1 MNLPQTK
8 FTICLTFLVLVLGV
22 SCKKDEE
29 VLPPADKAN
38 VSVTVYN
45 SSGTSAVNLTSFVT
59 NPLNIS
65 YRTDLLKYIISNIKL
80 VREDGTEV
88 SFPNVE
94 LINQEDASSLSF
106 NLADAPNGN
115 YTAMRFV
122 LGLDSLQNATL
133 VNGGDLDP
141 SDGMVWTWNTGYIFL
156 KHEGRFIDS
165 TGTQQPFFF
174 HYGTNRAYTE
184 IEVPI
189 ENLTINGEMRKLR
202 LNFDLSKMYSQP
214 NPISYFRYT
223 NQQSLSQSDIAW
235 IALLKEN
242 LKSSFSAIKE
252 P

>member
-1 MNLPQTK
+1 MK
-8 FTICLTFLVLVLGV
+8 FNIYLVILVVAFAV
-22 SCKKDEE
+22 SCKKDSD
-29 VLPPADKAN
+29 VLPPADIAN
-38 VSVTVYN
+38 ITVN
-45 SSGTSAVNLTSFVT
+45 VKNTTGTTAVNLTSFVT

-65 YRTDLLKYIISNIKL
+65 YRTDLLKYIISNIEL
-80 VREDGTEV
+80 VSVDGNVV

-94 LINQEDASSLSF
+94 LVNQEDASSLSF
-106 NLADAPNGN
+106 QLNDVPNGN
-115 YTAMRFV
+115 YSAMRFV

-165 TGTQQPFFF
+165 TGTQQAFFY

-184 IEVPI
+184 IEIPI
-189 ENLTINGEMRKLR
+189 ENFIINGEVRKLN
-202 LNFDLSKMYSQP
+202 LNFDLAKMYTTP

-223 NQQSLSQSDIAW
+223 NQQSLTQSDLAW

-242 LKSSFSAIKE
+242 LKLSFTADVE

>member
-1 MNLPQTK
+1 MK
-8 FTICLTFLVLVLGV
+8 FNICLALFVVILTV
-22 SCKKDEE
+22 SCKKDNEE
-29 VLPPADKAN
+29 IPTADKAT
-38 VSVTVYN
+38 VAVTVNN

-65 YRTDLLKYIISNIKL
+65 YRTDLLKYIISNMKL
-80 VREDGTEV
+80 VRGDGTEV
-88 SFPNVE
+88 PFPNVE

-106 NLADAPNGN
+106 NLADVPNGS
-115 YTAMRFV
+115 YTDMRFV

-189 ENLTINGEMRKLR
+189 ENLTINGETRKLT
-202 LNFDLSKMYSQP
+202 LNFDLAKMYSQP

-223 NQQSLSQSDIAW
+223 NQHSLTQSDLAW
-235 IALLKEN
+235 IELLKEN
-242 LKSSFSAIKE
+242 LKISFTANIE

>member
-1 MNLPQTK
+1 MKYSLY
-8 FTICLTFLVLVLGV
+8 LSVLLALLAV
-22 SCKKDEE
+22 SCKKEDN
-29 VLPPADKAN
+29 VPPPADIAN
-38 VSVTVYN
+38 ITVN
-45 SSGTSAVNLTSFVT
+45 VKNTTGTTAVNLTSFVT

-80 VREDGTEV
+80 VSVDGNVV

-94 LINQEDASSLSF
+94 LVNQEDASSLSF
-106 NLADAPNGN
+106 QLSDVPNGN
-115 YTAMRFV
+115 YSAMRFV

-165 TGTQQPFFF
+165 TGAQQPFFY

-189 ENLTINGEMRKLR
+189 ENLTINGELRKLS
-202 LNFDLSKMYSQP
+202 LNFDLAKMYATP

-223 NQQSLSQSDIAW
+223 NQQSLSQSDLAW
-235 IALLKEN
+235 IELLKEN
-242 LKSSFSAIKE
+242 LKLSFTAVVE